1 MHVDDASSAT
11 LHVLGPEFANQNII
25 ISGNQPMRVADLFR
39 MIGEMLGRE
48 LEIRYQND
56 PNSGHYQVT
65 PYAFMP
71 RMGRKLVPPLT
82 VDLGQGIL
90 RVMEEEHRQIHPELQ
105 CHRRVPGS
113 GLFPCG
119 ARPVPVMKRPPGAAP
134 VFPSSPCRAVPAQGE
149 VMNIIAIIPARM
161 GSSRFP
167 GKPLALIHGVPMV
180 GHVAFRT
187 AMSRCLSATYVATC
201 DTVIEDYCKEAGLA
215 CVMTGDHHVRCST
228 RTAEALLKIEA
239 ATGRKADIVV
249 MVQGD
254 EPMVLP
260 GMIDAAVEPMLK
272 DPTINVVNLMADM
285 DTLEE
290 FEDPN
295 EVKVV
300 VDRNND
306 ALYFSREPIPS
317 RKKGADK
324 VPMRKQVCIIPFR
337 RDYLIRFNEME
348 ESPLEICE
356 SVDMMRILEHGE
368 KVRMVPTDART
379 WSVDTPEDLAR
390 VTRLMEGDALMREYA
405 K

>member
-1 MHVDDASSAT
+1 
-11 LHVLGPEFANQNII
+11 
-25 ISGNQPMRVADLFR
+25 
-39 MIGEMLGRE
+39 
-48 LEIRYQND
+48 
-56 PNSGHYQVT
+56 
-65 PYAFMP
+65 
-71 RMGRKLVPPLT
+71 
-82 VDLGQGIL
+82 
-90 RVMEEEHRQIHPELQ
+90 
-105 CHRRVPGS
+105 
-113 GLFPCG
+113 
-119 ARPVPVMKRPPGAAP
+119 
-134 VFPSSPCRAVPAQGE
+134 
-149 VMNIIAIIPARM
+149 
-161 GSSRFP
+161 
-167 GKPLALIHGVPMV
+167 
-180 GHVAFRT
+180 
-187 AMSRCLSATYVATC
+187 
-201 DTVIEDYCKEAGLA
+201 
-215 CVMTGDHHVRCST
+215 
-228 RTAEALLKIEA
+228 
-239 ATGRKADIVV
+239 

-272 DPTINVVNLMADM
+272 DPAINVVNLMADM